1 MNLHIKDKFKF
12 VDLAT
17 LGSRAR
23 RYVKPYVLVADPNH
37 GMFGEGDLL
46 DANGTYNLIKE
57 LSSSVYACAVNFFY
71 TQEEYEQAL
80 EQGVINKEDIS
91 IVYDEKKIYKD
102 DICMDINSYI
112 ERIAS
117 LEDRMTE
124 AEAAIDD
131 ISKKSDLLILS

>member
-1 MNLHIKDKFKF
+1 MTLDKCRVETQKHIEKVRKYIRFFTDRLTTRGVEHDAAKLESPEVELFAEHTEQ
-12 VDLAT
+12 LAT
-17 LGSRAR
+17 LEYGS
-23 RYVKPYVLVADPNH
+23 
-37 GMFGEGDLL
+37 
-46 DANGTYNLIKE
+46 
-57 LSSSVYACAVNFFY
+57 
-71 TQEEYEQAL
+71 QEYKQAL
-80 EQGVINKEDIS
+80 EQCDINKEDIS
-91 IVYDEKKIYKD
+91 LVYDEKKIYKD